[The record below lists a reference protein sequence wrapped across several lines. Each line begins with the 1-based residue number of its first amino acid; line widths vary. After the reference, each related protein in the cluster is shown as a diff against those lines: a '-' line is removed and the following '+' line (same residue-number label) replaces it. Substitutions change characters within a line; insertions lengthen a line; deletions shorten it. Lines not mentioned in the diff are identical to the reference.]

1 MLSLNCSS
9 CGATVNFH
17 SKASVFAVCS
27 FCKSTLVRHDM
38 DLESI
43 GEMADLQDDYSPFQI
58 GTQGTFE
65 EKKFELVGRL
75 RITYS
80 AGFWNEWFAWFDG
93 DRTAWL
99 AEAQGFLALCFPS
112 RTEAPVQDT
121 LNPGKLV
128 TLDGQTF
135 QVDDMRKV
143 RCLFSEGELP
153 VNAMKGRKSLSVDL
167 RGPSETMATIE
178 YPAPDYTGSKADSTE
193 KPRVFTGKYKDFDE
207 FKFKNLRKLDGW

>member
-38 DLESI
+38 DLEAV
-43 GEMADLQDDYSPFQI
+43 GEMADLQDDWSPFQL
-58 GTQGTFE
+58 GSQGMFE

-93 DRTAWL
+93 DKIAWL

-112 RTEAPVQDT
+112 NAAPPNKDSLQ
-121 LNPGKLV
+121 PGRAL
-128 TLDGQTF
+128 TLDSQSF

-143 RCLFSEGELP
+143 SCLYSEGELP
-153 VNAMKGRKSLSVDL
+153 INAMKGRKSLSVDL

-178 YPAPDYTGSKADSTE
+178 YPEPSRPGIYAGTE
-193 KPRVFTGKYKDFDE
+193 KPRVFIGKYKDFDE
-207 FKFKNLRKLDGW
+207 FNFKNLRKLDGW